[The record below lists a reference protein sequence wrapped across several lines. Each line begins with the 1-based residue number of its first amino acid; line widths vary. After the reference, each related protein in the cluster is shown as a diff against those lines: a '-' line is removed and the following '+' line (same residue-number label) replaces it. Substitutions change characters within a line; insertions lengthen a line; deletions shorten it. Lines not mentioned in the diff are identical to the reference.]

1 LVNLGGRFEFR
12 VRFGDTDCTGRVYFL
27 VYVRWI
33 SDAITELLR
42 GHGISYDASGGL
54 FFKEVKLDETFV
66 LGEYRCKIEK
76 PSSFDDVIVVDI
88 RVKEVRNRVVV
99 FEGNLSNGV
108 TGDKLASGEITY
120 VCVDKSGKPTSIP
133 ELLLKALNNPRYLA
147 KDKTSS

>member
-1 LVNLGGRFEFR
+1 MVNLGGRFEFR